1 MSAANLR
8 DIAAGKGP
16 LNDKKLEQAQRWV
29 DEDWESHDVDRD
41 AVKLITRLL
50 ETVRSLRAA
59 R

>member
-1 MSAANLR
+1 MATANLR

-16 LNDKKLEQAQRWV
+16 LSAKKLEQAQRWV
-29 DEDWESHDVDRD
+29 DDDWESHDVDRD

-59 R
+59 Q